1 MRNACGLQHMR
12 ESRVVDTNV
21 LIVASAADDA
31 SPFQPEATPVQE
43 LALRQ
48 QVLDW
53 LEVFEQDANRHVV
66 LDYDWK
72 ICGEYQKKLTD
83 QDYGWLA
90 MMRKKDQ
97 NEVVW
102 VGFDMDAD
110 GHAILSE
117 KLTAAVT
124 DLADRKMVAAV
135 LAATEI
141 GEDCKLTNACD
152 TDWLDCKSAL
162 LDAGVQVEHLLEDWL
177 IAKRANKHK

>member
-1 MRNACGLQHMR
+1 MR

-21 LIVASAADDA
+21 LIVASAADDG

-43 LALRQ
+43 SALRQ

-53 LEVFEQDANRHVV
+53 LEVFERDANRHVV
-66 LDYDWK
+66 LDYDWE
-72 ICGEYQKKLTD
+72 ICGEYQKKLTE

-97 NEVVW
+97 NQVVW
-102 VGFDMDAD
+102 VGLEVDSN
-110 GHAILSE
+110 GHAILPAT
-117 KLTAAVT
+117 LAPAVT

-135 LAATEI
+135 LAAIEI

-152 TDWLDCKSAL
+152 TDWLDCKTAL
-162 LDAGVQVEHLLEDWL
+162 IEAGVQVEHLLENWL

>member
-1 MRNACGLQHMR
+1 MR
-12 ESRVVDTNV
+12 EARVVDTNV
-21 LIVASAADDA
+21 LIVASAADDG

-43 LALRQ
+43 KALRK

-53 LEVFEQDANRHVV
+53 LEVFEQDAKRHVV

-72 ICGEYQKKLTD
+72 ICGEYQNKLTE

-102 VGFDMDAD
+102 VGLDMDAD
-110 GHAILSE
+110 GHATLPA
-117 KLTAAVT
+117 KLAPAVT

-135 LAATEI
+135 LAAIEN
-141 GEDCKLTNACD
+141 GEACKLTNACD
-152 TDWLDCKSAL
+152 TDWLDCKTAL
-162 LDAGVQVEHLLEDWL
+162 HEAGVQVEHLLEDWL
-177 IAKRANKHK
+177 IEKRANKHK